1 MRWPSRVISFGDFR
15 FDPSAHRLWRGTE
28 EIVLR
33 PKATALLGH
42 LLRHSGEVVTKQQ
55 LLDAV
60 WADTSV
66 SDAVLKVSIS
76 EIRRALGD
84 NGHGSRLIETRYGRG
99 YRMTAAID
107 GRDGEPPSIGPE
119 LPLVARHTALDTL
132 GERLGLAIEGARQT
146 VFVTGEPGSGK
157 TTLVEAFASRALR
170 RDVWVACG
178 HAVRHQGPEEP
189 FEPVLEALNHLA
201 RQAGL
206 DALVP
211 LFRAHGPAWLK
222 HLAWSSSA
230 AHALADSESSRGRML
245 REMTETV
252 AALTA
257 DRPLLL
263 VLEDLH
269 WADCSTLDLVA
280 FLARPTEPARLLIV
294 ATAQPFDA
302 LAASHPL
309 RAIKQELQ
317 VHRRSTELPLSPFD
331 VADVASY
338 LRARFPDLTWPVE
351 LVENIHC
358 RTEGNPLYVTGV
370 IDDLVRRG
378 VFVPDCDDTPITAR
392 VEEAMAEVPAV
403 VRELTLMNLDTLES
417 ADRRILEAASV
428 AGREFSAAA
437 LAAILGEDAL
447 PIEERCEQLARRQQY
462 IQPAGN
468 ATRPDGRITARFRF
482 IHGFAQQVLSQGL
495 VPRLRSRFQ
504 LRAEQYHAGSLEAPA
519 RRRVGHVA
527 ESRPDRRSP
536 RQRR

>member
-15 FDPSAHRLWRGTE
+15 FDPSSHRLWRGTE

-60 WADTSV
+60 WSHTSV

-99 YRMTAAID
+99 YRIKAAIE
-107 GRDGEPPSIGPE
+107 GRDGEPPGIGSE
-119 LPLVARHTALDTL
+119 VPLVARHTALDAL
-132 GERLGLAIEGARQT
+132 GERLGRAIEGARQT

-157 TTLVEAFASRALR
+157 TTLVEAFASQALR

-211 LFRAHGPAWLK
+211 LLRAHGPTWLT

-230 AHALADSESSRGRML
+230 SHAPADSESSRGRML
-245 REMTETV
+245 REMTETI

-257 DRPLLL
+257 DRPLVL

-280 FLARPTEPARLLIV
+280 FLARRTEPARLLIV

-302 LAASHPL
+302 LAPSHPL
-309 RAIKQELQ
+309 RAVKQELQ
-317 VHRRSTELPLSPFD
+317 VHRRSAELPLSPFD
-331 VADVASY
+331 VADLASY

-351 LVENIHC
+351 LVENIHR

-378 VFVPDCDDTPITAR
+378 VLVPDRDDTPITAR
-392 VEEAMAEVPAV
+392 VEEAIAEVPAV
-403 VRELTLMNLDTLES
+403 VRELTLMNLETLES

-428 AGREFSAAA
+428 VGREFSAAEV
-437 LAAILGEDAL
+437 AAVLGEDAL
-447 PIEERCEQLARRQQY
+447 SIEERCERLARRQQY
-462 IQPAGN
+462 LESAGSVR
-468 ATRPDGRITARFRF
+468 RPDGRVTARFRF
-482 IHGFAQQVLSQGL
+482 LHAFAQQVLCQEL
-495 VPRLRSRFQ
+495 LPRLRSRFQ
-504 LRAEQYHAGSLEAPA
+504 LRAREHSAPVVAPNA
-519 RRRVGHVA
+519 RHRSRLAVRPRDPHLRRK
-527 ESRPDRRSP
+527 SR
-536 RQRR
+536 